1 MRLFFS
7 HGSEDD
13 FLVEKLRPDL
23 EQAGAQVFV
32 DHGMEFGDNF
42 RNIIIPELNQSD
54 EVLVLLTPTSIERA
68 WVMAEIGATVFQGKR
83 IVCFRYGPRIQ
94 HLHERGIVSLLGH
107 INLPHIREFDRYLQS
122 LVVRLN
128 GGGN

>member
-68 WVMAEIGATVFQGKR
+68 WVMAEIGATVFP
-83 IVCFRYGPRIQ
+83 VSYT
-94 HLHERGIVSLLGH
+94 HLT
-107 INLPHIREFDRYLQS
+107 LPTILR
-122 LVVRLN
+122 V
-128 GGGN
+128 